1 MAIAIAAGLASGCA
15 SGPEGARLH
24 GRADTAATG
33 APPEALPEALPP
45 AAAEAAALL
54 LGEQHDAALHHQ
66 WHARTVAALAARG
79 RLAALALEMAEQGTG
94 TVGLAPSAD
103 EAAVRAALRWD
114 EAAWPWASYG
124 PAVMAAVRAGV
135 PALGANLPRERMRAA
150 MAEAALDALLPPAAL
165 ERQREAIRS
174 GHCGLL
180 PASQIGPMTRIQVAR
195 DRAMAQVVAD
205 AVRPGQ
211 TVVLLAGGGHVDE
224 AVGVPLLLRPALPA
238 GTAVAAVQWPA
249 QPPAKD
255 YCAEL
260 RRQMRPATGATAASP
275 ATPAAAPVTA
285 PAEAPAR

>member
-1 MAIAIAAGLASGCA
+1 MRSALLIATLGLLSACAGL
-15 SGPEGARLH
+15 
-24 GRADTAATG
+24 
-33 APPEALPEALPP
+33 PPEAARALP
-45 AAAEAAALL
+45 ADLLL
-54 LGEQHDAALHHQ
+54 LGEQHDAPTHQ
-66 WHARTVAALAARG
+66 SMHRRTVQDLADRG
-79 RLAALALEMAEQGTG
+79 QLAALALEMADQGGSTA
-94 TVGLAPSAD
+94 GLARDAS
-103 EAAVRAALRWD
+103 EAEVRAALRWNPQ
-114 EAAWPWASYG
+114 AWPWEPYA

-135 PALGANLPRERMRAA
+135 PVLRANLPRERMRAA

-195 DRAMAQVVAD
+195 DRAMAQAVAD
-205 AVRPGQ
+205 AVRPGR

-249 QPPAKD
+249 QPPEKD